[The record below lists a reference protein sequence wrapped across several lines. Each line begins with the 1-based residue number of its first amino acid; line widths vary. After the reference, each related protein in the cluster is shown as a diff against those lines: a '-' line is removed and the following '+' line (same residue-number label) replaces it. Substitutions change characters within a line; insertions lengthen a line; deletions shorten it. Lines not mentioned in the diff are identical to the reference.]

1 MDEIRVVDLPEKD
14 WPLRADVSLLGSLV
28 GRMLVEQGGA
38 ALLQRVEQ
46 VRRAAIADRENNDL
60 SGAGLEQVL
69 GQLQNDKTHDEIA
82 QVIHAFSSYM
92 RTVNLAEKVH
102 RIRRRRS
109 YQRARSGAQRGS
121 LDEVIGTLK
130 EAGVTLPQLQ
140 QTLARLSIQ
149 PVFTAHP
156 TEATRRTL
164 QEKEYEIVL
173 RLVDRLNPELTP
185 EEITI
190 TEERILSAISSAWQ
204 TRLVSSSRPAVAD
217 ELDNILFYITDI
229 LYRVVPVYY
238 ESLDEAL
245 LKHYGPEAVSNTAPE
260 RLMLRFGSWVGGD
273 MDGNPNVHAGTI
285 LETLRMQR
293 KAIIRRYIPELNQ
306 LGRSLSQSVS
316 EITVDDAVQQRQAE
330 YAARMPEVAA
340 KIVDRYHDMPYR
352 CLLRYVVARLQDTLD
367 EAANAYGAVE
377 DFVADLNL
385 IEQSLRNNKGTHAG
399 LFAVQRFLLRSRT
412 FGFHMATLDVRQDA
426 ALHRTVMGE
435 WLGDADWVQKPISE
449 RTRILAQ
456 RLESNDWPAL
466 PAADSRSPEMQRTL
480 AVFRVLSEA
489 RQGFGEA
496 ATGLFIISMTQ
507 GADDVLTVLAL
518 SGAVQENGRADAAV
532 LATVLDIAPL
542 LETVDDLQAGPK
554 ILDTL
559 LAEPVYRRHLQ
570 RLQSRQVIMVGY
582 SDSNKDSGI
591 AASRWALQQAQSQLV
606 ECGTAAGIDVVFFHG
621 RGGTV
626 SRGGGN
632 LVNGILG
639 APAGSVNGFMR
650 LTEQGEVINRK
661 YGVRPIA
668 LRNLELVT
676 GATLRHS
683 MQSELL
689 ASNQGLVPMG
699 KDLLPPEGGHELM
712 QMLAQTARKHYRGM
726 VHEHPDFAEFF
737 RAFTPIDVI
746 ERLTIGSRPPSR
758 RSGQGI
764 NNLRAIPWVF
774 SWAQTRV
781 GLPGVFGMGTALQ
794 QASSE
799 FGIDSLRRLLQQWT
813 FFRAL
818 VEDVEMVLAKSEL
831 RIGRRYAT
839 LVTPAQRLLFEQI
852 ESEFQ
857 QAEAVVLALKQTQHL
872 LDDQP
877 TLQRNIR
884 LRNPYVD
891 PLHLLQVDLLQRWR
905 DSGRED
911 PGLLKALMAT
921 VNGISLGIQN
931 TG

>member
-1 MDEIRVVDLPEKD
+1 MDEIRVVELPEKD
-14 WPLRADVSLLGSLV
+14 WPLRADVSLLGKLV
-28 GRMLVEQGGA
+28 GRMLVEQGGPG
-38 ALLQRVEQ
+38 LLQRVEQ
-46 VRRAAIADRENNDL
+46 VRRAAIADRESNDL

-69 GQLQNDKTHDEIA
+69 GQLQADKTHDEIA

-102 RIRRRRS
+102 RIRRRRE
-109 YQRARSGAQRGS
+109 YQRARSAAQRGS

-130 EAGVTLPQLQ
+130 MAGVALPQLQ
-140 QTLARLSIQ
+140 QVLARLSIQ

-190 TEERILSAISSAWQ
+190 TEERMLSAISSAWQ

-238 ESLDEAL
+238 ESLNEAL
-245 LKHYGPEAVSNTAPE
+245 QKHYGPEAVGADAPE
-260 RLMLRFGSWVGGD
+260 RLILRFGSWVGGD

-306 LGRSLSQSVS
+306 LGRSLSQSLS
-316 EITVDDAVQQRQAE
+316 EISVDAAVLEKQQK

-367 EAANAYGAVE
+367 EGSNAYGSLE
-377 DFVADLNL
+377 EFVADLNL
-385 IEQSLRNNKGTHAG
+385 MEQSLRNNKGTHAG
-399 LFAVQRFLLRSRT
+399 LFAVQRFLLRART

-426 ALHRTVMGE
+426 ALHRGVMGE
-435 WLGDADWVQKPISE
+435 WLGDAEWAQKPIAD

-456 RLESNDWPAL
+456 RLETDDWPAL
-466 PAADSRSPEMQRTL
+466 PPEQAQSADMQRTL
-480 AVFRVLSEA
+480 DVFRVLAEA

-518 SGAVQENGRADAAV
+518 SGAVQRGRAEPAV
-532 LATVLDIAPL
+532 LDVAPL
-542 LETVDDLQAGPK
+542 LETVDDLQAGTQ
-554 ILDTL
+554 ILRTL
-559 LAEPVYRRHLQ
+559 LAEPVYRQHLQ
-570 RLQSRQVIMVGY
+570 KLHSRQVIMVGY

-591 AASRWALQQAQSQLV
+591 AASRWALQQAQGQLV
-606 ECGTAAGIDVVFFHG
+606 ECGQAAGIDVVFFHG

-676 GATLRHS
+676 GATLRHTL
-683 MQSELL
+683 QSDLL
-689 ASNQGLVPMG
+689 ANGHSKV
-699 KDLLPPEGGHELM
+699 LLPPERGDEVM
-712 QMLAQTARKHYRGM
+712 QVLAQTARRHYRAL
-726 VHEHPDFAEFF
+726 VHEDPGFADFF

-774 SWAQTRV
+774 SWGQTRV
-781 GLPGVFGMGTALQ
+781 GLPGVYGMGTALQ
-794 QASSE
+794 QASAQ
-799 FGIDSLRRLLQQWT
+799 FGMDTLRRLLTQWT

-818 VEDVEMVLAKSEL
+818 VEDVEMVLAKSQL

-839 LVTPAQRLLFEQI
+839 LVSDAQRTLYQQI
-852 ESEFQ
+852 EDEFHR
-857 QAEAVVLALKQTQHL
+857 AEAVVLELKQTGHL

-877 TLQRNIR
+877 TLQTNIR

-891 PLHLLQVDLLQRWR
+891 PLHLLQVDLLRRWR
-905 DSGRED
+905 EGGRDD

>member
-1 MDEIRVVDLPEKD
+1 MEEIRVVDLPEKD

-28 GRMLVEQGGA
+28 GRMLVEQGGQS
-38 ALLQRVEQ
+38 LLDRVEQ
-46 VRRAAIADRENNDL
+46 VRHAAIVDRESDDR
-60 SGAGLEQVL
+60 SGAGLEHVL
-69 GQLQNDKTHDEIA
+69 GQLQADEVD

-102 RIRRRRS
+102 RVRRRRS
-109 YQRARSGAQRGS
+109 YQRARSAAQRGS
-121 LDEVIGTLK
+121 LDEVIGSLK
-130 EAGVTLPQLQ
+130 TAGASLQQLQ
-140 QTLARLSIQ
+140 QVLGRLSIQ

-185 EEITI
+185 EEKNIS
-190 TEERILSAISSAWQ
+190 EQRMLSAISSAWQ
-204 TRLVSSSRPAVAD
+204 TRLVSHSRPTVAD

-238 ESLDEAL
+238 ENLNEAL
-245 LKHYGPEAVSNTAPE
+245 IKHYGPEAVGSYAPQ
-260 RLMLRFGSWVGGD
+260 RLILRFGSWVGGD

-293 KAIIRRYIPELNQ
+293 KAIIRRYIPELSQ
-306 LGRSLSQSVS
+306 LGRSLSQTTT
-316 EITVDDAVQQRQAE
+316 EIPVNADVRQRHRE
-330 YAARMPEVAA
+330 YALKMPEVAA
-340 KIVDRYHDMPYR
+340 NIVDRYEDMPYR
-352 CLLRYVVARLQDTLD
+352 CLLRFVVARLQDTLD
-367 EAANAYGAVE
+367 EGLMAYASVE
-377 DFVADLNL
+377 EFVADIRL
-385 IEQSLRNNKGTHAG
+385 IEQSLADNKGSHAG
-399 LFAVQRFLLRSRT
+399 LFAVQRFLLRART

-426 ALHRTVMGE
+426 ALHRKVMSE
-435 WLGDADWVQKPISE
+435 WLADPDWEQKSIVE
-449 RTRILAQ
+449 RTGILAQ
-456 RLESNDWPAL
+456 RLEQNDWPEI
-466 PAADSRSPEMQRTL
+466 PAVEQRSADMHRTL
-480 AVFRVLSEA
+480 EVFRVLAEA
-489 RQGFGEA
+489 QQGFGEA

-507 GADDVLTVLAL
+507 GADDVLTTLAL
-518 SGAVQENGRADAAV
+518 AEAVRTDNSSETAP
-532 LATVLDIAPL
+532 LDIAPL
-542 LETVDDLQAGPK
+542 LETVDDLHAGPE
-554 ILDTL
+554 ILAAL
-559 LAEPVYRRHLQ
+559 LAEKVYRQHLAK
-570 RLQSRQVIMVGY
+570 LQSRQVIMVGY

-606 ECGTAAGIDVVFFHG
+606 SLGAEQGIAVVFFHG

-639 APAGSVNGFMR
+639 APAGSVNGYMR

-668 LRNLELVT
+668 LRNLELLT
-676 GATLRHS
+676 GATLKHS
-683 MQSELL
+683 MDSELL
-689 ASNQGLVPMG
+689 AAGTSTA
-699 KDLLPPEGGHELM
+699 LLPPEGGSELM
-712 QMLAQTARKHYRGM
+712 QMLSQSARTHYKAM
-726 VHEHPDFAEFF
+726 VYQQAEFTGFF
-737 RAFTPIDVI
+737 RSFTPIDVI

-758 RSGQGI
+758 RSGDGI
-764 NNLRAIPWVF
+764 GNLRAIPWVF

-781 GLPGVFGMGTALQ
+781 GLPGVYGMGTALQ
-794 QASSE
+794 QATE
-799 FGIDSLRRLLQQWT
+799 QFGIEQLRKWLQQWP

-818 VEDVEMVLAKSEL
+818 IEDVEMVLAKSEL
-831 RIGRRYAT
+831 RIGQRYAD
-839 LVTPAQRLLFEQI
+839 LVAPEQRFLFEQI
-852 ESEFQ
+852 EAEFLLA
-857 QAEAVVLALKQTQHL
+857 QAAVLELKQTSSL

-891 PLHLLQVDLLQRWR
+891 PLHMLQVDLLHRWR
-905 DSGRED
+905 ASERED
-911 PGLLKALMAT
+911 PRLLKALMAT